1 MRHEDWADVG
11 EQVDETMLDL
21 TPEQADRLRAEYE
34 ADEAAK
40 VARRREERAQWNAA
54 AAIARR
60 RMTDLSAAELAG
72 DLAWARS
79 VLVEGE
85 TFRDGAA
92 LFLALYNAKKASVAR
107 PLTFSETNRLRRV
120 LVALWPDGSREMA
133 VSAGQTLEPALSE
146 VA

>member
-1 MRHEDWADVG
+1 MRLEDMDG
-11 EQVDETMLDL
+11 RNEETVLDL
-21 TPEQADRLRAEYE
+21 TPEQATQLRAEYE
-34 ADEAAK
+34 ADQAAK
-40 VARRREERAQWNAA
+40 ALRKAEERAQWNAA

-60 RMTDLSAAELAG
+60 RMTELSDAELAE

-85 TFRDGAA
+85 TFTDGAA
-92 LFLALYNAKKASVAR
+92 LFLALYTAKKASVAR
-107 PLTFSETNRLRRV
+107 SLTFSETNRLRRV

-133 VSAGQTLEPALSE
+133 VSGHALEPALSE